1 MATVTVAIF
10 LCSIL
15 RLDYSQDEERTLT
28 GTQLPLESSESDVEL
43 NIDER
48 HYEYTYTAIFF
59 IT

>member
-1 MATVTVAIF
+1 MIVSTVIAIF

-28 GTQLPLESSESDVEL
+28 GTEFPLESSESDDDVEL

-48 HYEYTYTAIFF
+48 TL
-59 IT
+59 